1 MVCTLMS
8 AIEKTKYACFLRSM
22 VMNFFSIGILSTR
35 CGSSRSMVFFSL
47 PCQDFTTFLRFCT
60 EFATSSIVRYITCT
74 HRSVDSFSAQC
85 LSRFRASPVPAIVQV
100 PAVHIQ
106 HAHITVEIYGLA
118 AVRRPT

>member
-1 MVCTLMS
+1 
-8 AIEKTKYACFLRSM
+8 
-22 VMNFFSIGILSTR
+22 
-35 CGSSRSMVFFSL
+35 MVFFSL

-60 EFATSSIVRYITCT
+60 EFATSSIVRYM
-74 HRSVDSFSAQC
+74 C

-100 PAVHIQ
+100 PSVHIQ